1 MWQLINN
8 FINNKSNNEI
18 NNELNNNYFKELEKI
33 ENYIGYIVESSI
45 EQNLNSDNYIF
56 DDISDT
62 ENYDILI
69 NLELKLKKYLYENQK
84 ILSFNTGILSKFNK
98 NKNINYTKELIDSNF
113 IKCWIDETILYF
125 SNNNYCNIM
134 LLEKII
140 EFYKRSNII
149 FDNISSYDS
158 TLINN
163 FIYINDLN
171 EEINK
176 NKNNFEKIL
185 KKIFYGLIKNNK
197 FTKSS
202 FYNLMMIK
210 LINKI
215 INNIN
220 EELKNKKNI
229 KYLDLDNNSKYI
241 IDGIE
246 NLDNLEYSNKM
257 EIIQQIV

>member
-8 FINNKSNNEI
+8 LINNKPR
-18 NNELNNNYFKELEKI
+18 NELENNYFKELEKI
-33 ENYIGYIVESSI
+33 ENFIGYIVESSI
-45 EQNLNSDNYIF
+45 EKNLNSDNYIL
-56 DDISDT
+56 DDISDM
-62 ENYDILI
+62 ESYDILI
-69 NLELKLKKYLYENQK
+69 NLELMLKKYLFENQK
-84 ILSFNTGILSKFNK
+84 ILSFNIGILSKFNK
-98 NKNINYTKELIDSNF
+98 NRNINYTKELINSNF
-113 IKCWIDETILYF
+113 IKCLIDEMILYF

-149 FDNISSYDS
+149 FDNISSYDNS
-158 TLINN
+158 LINN
-163 FIYINDLN
+163 FIYINDLK
-171 EEINK
+171 EEIYK

-210 LINKI
+210 LINKM
-215 INNIN
+215 INNLN
-220 EELKNKKNI
+220 EELKNNKNKK
-229 KYLDLDNNSKYI
+229 YSDNNSKYI

-246 NLDNLEYSNKM
+246 NLENFEYSNKI